1 MKRRI
6 TTLLA
11 ATALATGMMS
21 GPAFAKGPA
30 PVDGPPSHEHSL
42 TTPGNGNVVQI
53 GPPVCRVPQAERGAR
68 NFHLKVHS
76 EREGAA
82 PVTKAGLQIGF
93 WPDSDLPPG
102 TPVNDD
108 GVPIGFPPVDELGR
122 WCAS

>member
-21 GPAFAKGPA
+21 GTAFAKGPA
-30 PVDGPPSHEHSL
+30 PVPGPPTHEHSL
-42 TTPGNGNVVQI
+42 TTPGNSNVVKI

-76 EREGAA
+76 VMAGAA
-82 PVTKAGLQIGF
+82 PVTTAGLEIGF
-93 WPDSDLPPG
+93 YPNPDLPPLDFENPP
-102 TPVNDD
+102 TFADD
-108 GVPIGFPPVDELGR
+108 SGR